1 MSQYQRFKDKE
12 EYLLLLKFFIHKYDQ
27 YYNPDVMEY
36 SLKALSES
44 SENIQNLWLD
54 IILSLSTR
62 NNDFDEDY
70 LSELLGFI
78 KAQNEDIVFKII
90 YNSVNNLVQIE
101 SNFVEQI
108 SNEFNSDKY
117 QSNIWR
123 VLVKITK
130 MWEVSKELVDNL
142 IKYYKKNSDD
152 SELVFEIFMNLILKS
167 NQLPIKEQLYAF
179 INYCINSI

>member
-1 MSQYQRFKDKE
+1 M
-12 EYLLLLKFFIHKYDQ
+12 
-27 YYNPDVMEY
+27 
-36 SLKALSES
+36 
-44 SENIQNLWLD
+44 
-54 IILSLSTR
+54 STR

-152 SELVFEIFMNLILKS
+152 SEL
-167 NQLPIKEQLYAF
+167 
-179 INYCINSI
+179 